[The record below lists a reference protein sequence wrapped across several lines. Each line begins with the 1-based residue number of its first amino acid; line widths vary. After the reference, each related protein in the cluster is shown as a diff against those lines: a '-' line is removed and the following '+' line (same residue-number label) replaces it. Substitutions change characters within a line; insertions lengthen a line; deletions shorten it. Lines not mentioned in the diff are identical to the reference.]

1 MSNNTELA
9 MSEKADSNPQPIGE
23 ILTAIAGAMGKI
35 RKVGKDNE
43 NKFDKYNFASIDD
56 FLSLVNP
63 ICAEAGLL
71 FHMQEGVVTEF
82 MKKGRNGESSWLR
95 ITFEITAY
103 HTSGQFLP
111 PVFRSV
117 EVQRTGAQAYGS
129 AQSYALKQFLRS
141 LLLIPTGDKD
151 DADFERT
158 DNGAVVQA
166 SPATQPKKNGKSKT
180 PETRKIFSNL
190 QSDIYAA
197 GGDLDA
203 LTIWG
208 EQAETKDAIA
218 QLPADWQ
225 NDIRG
230 LYKSEITAAK
240 EPKNM
245 EQAA

>member
-1 MSNNTELA
+1 MTNATELTK
-9 MSEKADSNPQPIGE
+9 SPVNE
-23 ILTAIAGAMGKI
+23 ILTAISGAMGKV

-71 FHMQEGVVTEF
+71 FHMQEGVMNEF
-82 MKKGRNGESSWLR
+82 TKKGRNGESSWLR

-103 HTSGQFLP
+103 HTSGQSLP

-158 DNGAVVQA
+158 ENGAVVAGKSQQA
-166 SPATQPKKNGKSKT
+166 AAPKKNGNSKT
-180 PETRKIFSNL
+180 PETRKIFMSL
-190 QSDIYAA
+190 QADIYGA

-208 EQAETKDAIA
+208 EQQETKDAIN

-225 NDIRG
+225 DDIRG
-230 LYKSEITAAK
+230 LYKEEITAAK
-240 EPKNM
+240 EPKEM